1 MCSNAKSEAFGVAR
15 RAFGKGLPFA
25 RDTFGERTF
34 GRKKR
39 YSSIQRRGLKT
50 LTKGL
55 AFIPRDIFFLNI
67 ITHDERRRR
76 RRRRRSSSVF
86 FRAGGAFFMIN
97 MSFWFGRDTKRRVLV
112 CLLLRKKKV
121 LRYVLL
127 YGRFRYRSWIRSN
140 KKYFETFLRFF
151 VSLSPPPLFLKHP
164 PLLYP
169 VVSSF
174 LWGLLSNVMNER
186 HRKERKKER
195 KKEKERERERHTER
209 FFYDAST

>member
-1 MCSNAKSEAFGVAR
+1 MCAR
-15 RAFGKGLPFA
+15 MRKVRLLVLPGA
-25 RDTFGERTF
+25 LLVKVSLSLGDTFGERTF

-76 RRRRRSSSVF
+76 RRRSSKSVF

-97 MSFWFGRDTKRRVLV
+97 EFLVWARHKTRFGLPFVA
-112 CLLLRKKKV
+112 KKKV

-127 YGRFRYRSWIRSN
+127 WAFSIS
-140 KKYFETFLRFF
+140 F
-151 VSLSPPPLFLKHP
+151 VD
-164 PLLYP
+164 
-169 VVSSF
+169 
-174 LWGLLSNVMNER
+174 
-186 HRKERKKER
+186 
-195 KKEKERERERHTER
+195 TQQ
-209 FFYDAST
+209 

>member
-1 MCSNAKSEAFGVAR
+1 MCAR
-15 RAFGKGLPFA
+15 MRKVRLLVLPGA
-25 RDTFGERTF
+25 LLVKVSLSLGDTFGERTF

-76 RRRRRSSSVF
+76 RRRRRRSSSVF

-112 CLLLRKKKV
+112 CLLLRKKKGPPV
-121 LRYVLL
+121 CIIIWA
-127 YGRFRYRSWIRSN
+127 FSIS
-140 KKYFETFLRFF
+140 F
-151 VSLSPPPLFLKHP
+151 VD
-164 PLLYP
+164 
-169 VVSSF
+169 
-174 LWGLLSNVMNER
+174 
-186 HRKERKKER
+186 
-195 KKEKERERERHTER
+195 TQQ
-209 FFYDAST
+209 

>member
-76 RRRRRSSSVF
+76 RRGGGGARVF
-86 FRAGGAFFMIN
+86 FFGLGG
-97 MSFWFGRDTKRRVLV
+97 
-112 CLLLRKKKV
+112 
-121 LRYVLL
+121 
-127 YGRFRYRSWIRSN
+127 
-140 KKYFETFLRFF
+140 
-151 VSLSPPPLFLKHP
+151 LF
-164 PLLYP
+164 
-169 VVSSF
+169 S
-174 LWGLLSNVMNER
+174 
-186 HRKERKKER
+186 
-195 KKEKERERERHTER
+195 
-209 FFYDAST
+209 

>member
-76 RRRRRSSSVF
+76 RRRRRRSSSVF
-86 FRAGGAFFMIN
+86 FSGWGGFFHDKYE
-97 MSFWFGRDTKRRVLV
+97 FLVWARHKTPRFGLPFVA
-112 CLLLRKKKV
+112 KKKGPPV
-121 LRYVLL
+121 CIIIWA
-127 YGRFRYRSWIRSN
+127 FSIS
-140 KKYFETFLRFF
+140 F
-151 VSLSPPPLFLKHP
+151 VD
-164 PLLYP
+164 
-169 VVSSF
+169 
-174 LWGLLSNVMNER
+174 
-186 HRKERKKER
+186 
-195 KKEKERERERHTER
+195 TQQ
-209 FFYDAST
+209 

>member
-151 VSLSPPPLFLKHP
+151 VSLFPPPFFFFKKIIFQNPPPPLSCIPSSRLFCG
-164 PLLYP
+164 
-169 VVSSF
+169 VSSQ
-174 LWGLLSNVMNER
+174 
-186 HRKERKKER
+186 
-195 KKEKERERERHTER
+195 T
-209 FFYDAST
+209 